1 MTEPVAVRI
10 ASMRR
15 LFPFAAFAVFS
26 VLAVSSA
33 ASRGEEPST
42 VKAEPSSPN
51 LPGPFHAYN
60 VTGKYKGH
68 YHSHISE
75 FGLEP
80 MVMIVTHE
88 VEFSDP
94 LKALLKQI
102 DNAIEKNPAA
112 RLHAFVVVLSEN
124 LPEVVGADDKSD
136 DKRIEVTTQLEDQ
149 AKGLM
154 LMHVDIVLAGK
165 ADLQKY
171 DLDGANFAFSLFQR
185 AKVTASRVVK
195 GNDKLTEAVTT
206 EILAVLK
213 EKAGAVRK

>member
-1 MTEPVAVRI
+1 
-10 ASMRR
+10 MRR
-15 LFPFAAFAVFS
+15 LLPFAAFVF
-26 VLAVSSA
+26 LAVSTSA
-33 ASRGEEPST
+33 ALGDAPAAAKT
-42 VKAEPSSPN
+42 DPN
-51 LPGPFHAYN
+51 PPNIPGPFHAYT

-75 FGLEP
+75 YGLEP

-88 VEFSDP
+88 VDFSDP
-94 LKALLKQI
+94 LKSFLKQL
-102 DNAIEKNPAA
+102 DSAIEKNPTA
-112 RLHAFVVVLSEN
+112 RLHAFVVVLSDD

-136 DKRIEVTTQLEDQ
+136 DKRLEVATQLEDQ

-171 DLDGANFAFSLFQR
+171 DLDGANFAFYLFQR
-185 AKVTASRVVK
+185 AKVTASRVLK
-195 GNDKLTEAVTT
+195 SDDKLTDAVTT
-206 EILAVLK
+206 EIMAVLK